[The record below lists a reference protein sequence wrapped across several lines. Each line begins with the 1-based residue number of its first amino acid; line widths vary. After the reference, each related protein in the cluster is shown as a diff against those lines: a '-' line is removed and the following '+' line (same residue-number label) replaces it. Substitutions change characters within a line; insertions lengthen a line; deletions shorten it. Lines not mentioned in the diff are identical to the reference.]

1 MCTSFPVFHFCKQC
15 FTLQTQLLGHRYK
28 GLLKADVEEQW
39 VLRFSV
45 SMGTGHLP
53 SMGIGIIDMPITVLR
68 HPFPPTLSALDHKE
82 KIASLMNEKW
92 CLIGFF
98 LAFPR
103 LPERLFLFISSSFP
117 AFNFF
122 LRKHCYFCN
131 TKKSSLLLLFLLLWL
146 LLKQAQAHR
155 RGLWVLIG
163 PPEVK
168 CPFLSPPVLG
178 DRRTYNCRKVGGIPL
193 TGFRT
198 APGAGDWVNP
208 TVLMTTAG

>member
-98 LAFPR
+98 WHFPDYQR
-103 LPERLFLFISSSFP
+103 GYFYLFLHPFLRLIFSSGNIATFVILKRVLFSYSSSSSG
-117 AFNFF
+117 
-122 LRKHCYFCN
+122 CY
-131 TKKSSLLLLFLLLWL
+131 
-146 LLKQAQAHR
+146 
-155 RGLWVLIG
+155 
-163 PPEVK
+163 
-168 CPFLSPPVLG
+168 
-178 DRRTYNCRKVGGIPL
+178 
-193 TGFRT
+193 
-198 APGAGDWVNP
+198 
-208 TVLMTTAG
+208 